1 MGDDII
7 ERTYGWDTWLYSG
20 IIFPDS
26 TSAQMGN
33 ELYSVGGRACLDR
46 RMMDPDA
53 RYWYCRTNTNDWD
66 YACRPGST
74 CGYSDGYNFSWCYVG
89 EAGYDQWRPCTFEA
103 IKGWKSSMQSPRQG
117 RALPALSL
125 KNQAPDIKNHTLPF
139 SNLPNEYI
147 EVAFTKD
154 DAIPS

>member
-1 MGDDII
+1 MMDVFYYMYSFRSRTTLNNCWLASVQNTNMDAII

-26 TSAQMGN
+26 TSAQLNNGKYFKTLFQSFSVDTKN
-33 ELYSVGGRACLDR
+33 CCFSELYSVGGRACLDR

-74 CGYSDGYNFSWCYVG
+74 CGYSDGYNFSW
-89 EAGYDQWRPCTFEA
+89 
-103 IKGWKSSMQSPRQG
+103 
-117 RALPALSL
+117 
-125 KNQAPDIKNHTLPF
+125 
-139 SNLPNEYI
+139 
-147 EVAFTKD
+147 
-154 DAIPS
+154 

>member
-1 MGDDII
+1 MDAII

-26 TSAQMGN
+26 TSAQLNNGKYFKTLFQSFPLTQKIVVFS

-74 CGYSDGYNFSWCYVG
+74 CGYSDGYNFSW
-89 EAGYDQWRPCTFEA
+89 
-103 IKGWKSSMQSPRQG
+103 
-117 RALPALSL
+117 
-125 KNQAPDIKNHTLPF
+125 
-139 SNLPNEYI
+139 
-147 EVAFTKD
+147 
-154 DAIPS
+154 